1 MLCRNH
7 PGQSYFSLQDVA
19 VFLKNDFIGTMSIVT
34 NQGKVWTISKTS
46 RFDYDAAFA
55 ELRKYRGAAEKEWD
69 DVIDN
74 FLKNGY
80 TYGIG
85 RS

>member
-1 MLCRNH
+1 
-7 PGQSYFSLQDVA
+7 
-19 VFLKNDFIGTMSIVT
+19 MSIVT

-80 TYGIG
+80 ARAKRVNNFYP
-85 RS
+85 RSPCGERQQKCTKQ

>member
-1 MLCRNH
+1 
-7 PGQSYFSLQDVA
+7 
-19 VFLKNDFIGTMSIVT
+19 MSIVT

-74 FLKNGY
+74 FLKNGLY
-80 TYGIG
+80 LRYRKELMPYVG
-85 RS
+85 RR